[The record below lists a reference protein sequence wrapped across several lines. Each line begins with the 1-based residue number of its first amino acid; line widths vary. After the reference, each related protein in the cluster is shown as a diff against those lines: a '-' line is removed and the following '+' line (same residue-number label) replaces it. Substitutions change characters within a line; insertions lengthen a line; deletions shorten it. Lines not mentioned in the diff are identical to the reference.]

1 MGLVILFRWWYSAGW
16 TNSFIAIAGRV
27 KLLAQ
32 ELSMGILL
40 RTLFE
45 PWKQITLYSGPS
57 AALDTKIHVLL
68 DNLFSRIFGFVIR
81 CGVLIIGVI
90 GCVILFFAGVVL
102 AIVWPIVPILP
113 IVFIM
118 LAVRG

>member
-1 MGLVILFRWWYSAGW
+1 MQLFA
-16 TNSFIAIAGRV
+16 
-27 KLLAQ
+27 K

-57 AALDTKIHVLL
+57 AALDTKIHVLI
-68 DNLFSRIFGFVIR
+68 DNVFSRLFGFVIR
-81 CGVLIIGVI
+81 SGVLLMGLLGCIILFISGVI
-90 GCVILFFAGVVL
+90 L
-102 AIVWPIVPILP
+102 AVVWPIVPLLP
-113 IVFIM
+113 VVCVI